1 MKKSLHS
8 RNLRDFTLIE
18 LFVVIAIIAILAAML
33 LPALAKAKQK
43 AQGIGC
49 VNNMKQ
55 LMLGWIMYAGD
66 NRNALPGNGDEGYQP
81 GSAVNYQDPQWC
93 PGRMDSG
100 AIQGEPTNT
109 AWIKAG
115 QIYQYLNNVAVYR
128 CPADVSSYQN
138 GTAYPTGGR
147 GDPRCRSMSMN
158 SWMNPG
164 VNDVGMDQANYITYR
179 KDSDLVHPGAVNLWV
194 FIDENPRSINDAFFL
209 EMTSGGS
216 NPPQNTQW
224 TDIPAT
230 YHNHAGGIS
239 FADGH
244 AQIRKWTDEAILGF
258 NLNSAAINGTTARG
272 NTDIDWLLKQTTAHK

>member
-1 MKKSLHS
+1 
-8 RNLRDFTLIE
+8 
-18 LFVVIAIIAILAAML
+18 
-33 LPALAKAKQK
+33 
-43 AQGIGC
+43 
-49 VNNMKQ
+49 
-55 LMLGWIMYAGD
+55 
-66 NRNALPGNGDEGYQP
+66 
-81 GSAVNYQDPQWC
+81 
-93 PGRMDSG
+93 
-100 AIQGEPTNT
+100 
-109 AWIKAG
+109 
-115 QIYQYLNNVAVYR
+115 
-128 CPADVSSYQN
+128 
-138 GTAYPTGGR
+138 
-147 GDPRCRSMSMN
+147 
-158 SWMNPG
+158 MNPG